1 VAAVQKAVRR
11 HIVVQVA
18 APGKK
23 HMVSLEAW
31 VGAAAS
37 PRVCLQDDKF
47 HPQMKT
53 AEPISGFGMKK
64 KTMKRG
70 VSPCASR
77 QRHCDFGATHIL
89 VVLSVLLTAGT
100 SPGQISIENHRSVPV
115 PEDRA
120 WVIYQST
127 CQVVAER
134 FHVKKASELQVP
146 FRLVVGSTDSGVL
159 YDEGA
164 ALYEIHL
171 RNWGDTE
178 FAFAAL
184 RLTLQRL
191 VSAQSRR
198 ELLRETLARAERKLP
213 VSSGSLTR
221 APLHSSDESHVPLL
235 CPSAVSVMD
244 CLFGFGPSDRK

>member
-1 VAAVQKAVRR
+1 VQCEEPGGGGPESRPAAHCSAGGHSGQETYGVSGSLGWGCDMS
-11 HIVVQVA
+11 
-18 APGKK
+18 PG
-23 HMVSLEAW
+23 
-31 VGAAAS
+31 
-37 PRVCLQDDKF
+37 DDKF
-47 HPQMKT
+47 RPQMKT

-70 VSPCASR
+70 VSPGASR
-77 QRHCDFGATHIL
+77 QRHCDFGATYIL

-115 PEDRA
+115 PEGRA

-146 FRLVVGSTDSGVL
+146 FRLVVGTTDSGVL

-164 ALYEIHL
+164 ALYQIHL
-171 RNWGDTE
+171 RNWSDTE

-191 VSAQSRR
+191 LSAQSRR

-213 VSSGSLTR
+213 VSSGSR
-221 APLHSSDESHVPLL
+221 SDESHVPLL

-244 CLFGFGPSDRK
+244 CVFGLGPSDRK